1 MATTTKKKNVSE
13 AKPLDAQKE
22 LRAVVDDGTR
32 EIPLVNRFGKLICNV
47 YIRPA
52 DFSILDRYERMVRD
66 FESIVEPLSGISIAN
81 DGTAQFD
88 KDWAI
93 LKSVEYEIKKR
104 FNELFDMEEADAIFE
119 KRNAFSSVG
128 GHFFCENVLL
138 ALEDV
143 ITDAINEEA
152 EKSKERVAKYLTPT
166 EKTEVSDAGAITDNT

>member
-1 MATTTKKKNVSE
+1 MNSNAKKRVSE
-13 AKPLDAQKE
+13 AKALGASKDF
-22 LRAVVDDGTR
+22 RAVVDDGTR

-52 DFSILDRYERMVRD
+52 DFSILDRYNSMVKD
-66 FESIVEPLSGISIAN
+66 FEAIVEPLNGITIAN

-88 KDWAI
+88 KDWEI
-93 LKSVEYEIKKR
+93 LKSVEDEIKKR

-138 ALEDV
+138 ALEQV
-143 ITDAINEEA
+143 IVDAVNEEA
-152 EKSKERVAKYLTPT
+152 EKSKARVAKYLAPVDN
-166 EKTEVSDAGAITDNT
+166 TEVSDAGSVTENA

>member
-1 MATTTKKKNVSE
+1 MATKKTTVSE
-13 AKPLDAQKE
+13 TKALTPKE

-32 EIPLVNRFGKLICNV
+32 EIPLLNKFGKLICNI
-47 YIRPA
+47 YFRPA
-52 DFSILDRYERMVRD
+52 DFSIIDRYNAMVKD
-66 FESIVEPLSGISIAN
+66 FEGIVKPLSEISLAN

-88 KDWAI
+88 KDWEV
-93 LKSVEYEIKKR
+93 LKSVEDEIKKR
-104 FNELFDMEEADAIFE
+104 FNELFDMEEADEIFA

-152 EKSKERVAKYLTPT
+152 ERSKARVAKYLAPVDN
-166 EKTEVSDAGAITDNT
+166 TEVSDAGSVTENT

>member
-1 MATTTKKKNVSE
+1 MNSNAKKRVSE
-13 AKPLDAQKE
+13 AKAIGKPKDFC
-22 LRAVVDDGTR
+22 AVVDDGTR

-52 DFSILDRYERMVRD
+52 DFSILDRYNSMVKD
-66 FESIVEPLSGISIAN
+66 FETIVEPLNGITIAN

-88 KDWAI
+88 KDWEI
-93 LKSVEYEIKKR
+93 LKSVEDEIKKR

-152 EKSKERVAKYLTPT
+152 ERSKARVAKYLTPT
-166 EKTEVSDAGAITDNT
+166 DKTEVSDAGAITENT

>member
-1 MATTTKKKNVSE
+1 MNSNAKKRVSE
-13 AKPLDAQKE
+13 AKALGTSKGF
-22 LRAVVDDGTR
+22 RAVVDDGTR

-52 DFSILDRYERMVRD
+52 DFSILDRYNSMVKD
-66 FESIVEPLSGISIAN
+66 FEAIVEPLNGITIAN

-88 KDWAI
+88 KDWEI
-93 LKSVEYEIKKR
+93 LKSVEDEIKKR

-138 ALEDV
+138 ALEQV
-143 ITDAINEEA
+143 IVDAVNEEA
-152 EKSKERVAKYLTPT
+152 EKSKARVAKYLAPVDN
-166 EKTEVSDAGAITDNT
+166 TEVSDAGSVTENT